1 MKISN
6 ETKVGILA
14 TVAITVLILGYSFL
28 KGTDLFMRE
37 DELYAV
43 YPNIDG
49 LTESKPVLVNGF
61 KIGRV
66 SKLTLAPDGKIIAEF
81 QISPGYN
88 IPKNT
93 IARLES
99 TDLLGGKAI
108 VFELGNS
115 KAYAA
120 DGDTLTAFIQ
130 EGFMD
135 QVKPI
140 QKKADQIASRLDSI
154 LESVNNT
161 LNPKFQK
168 NFDRSFASIANT
180 LENLERTSRKVD
192 GLMDSETAKIS
203 GILSNLQSI
212 STNFKNNNQ
221 KISAIVA
228 NFEQISDQTAKANI
242 GQTLINANQAVKDL
256 QQVISKI
263 NAGEG
268 SIGLLINDKK
278 LYDNLAQSAEN
289 LDKLMV
295 DLKANPKRYVHFS
308 VFGGGKK

>member
-28 KGTDLFMRE
+28 RGTDLFMRE
-37 DELYAV
+37 NEFYAI

-66 SKLTLAPDGKIIAEF
+66 SKLTLAPNGQIIAEF
-81 QISPGYN
+81 QISPDYK

-93 IARLES
+93 TARLES

-108 VFELGNS
+108 VFELGDS
-115 KAYAA
+115 KAFAS

-180 LENLERTSRKVD
+180 LENLERTSKKVD

-203 GILSNLQSI
+203 G
-212 STNFKNNNQ
+212 
-221 KISAIVA
+221 
-228 NFEQISDQTAKANI
+228 
-242 GQTLINANQAVKDL
+242 
-256 QQVISKI
+256 
-263 NAGEG
+263 
-268 SIGLLINDKK
+268 
-278 LYDNLAQSAEN
+278 
-289 LDKLMV
+289 
-295 DLKANPKRYVHFS
+295 
-308 VFGGGKK
+308 

>member
-28 KGTDLFMRE
+28 RGTDLFMRE
-37 DELYAV
+37 SEFYAV

-66 SKLTLAPDGKIIAEF
+66 SKLTLAPNGHIIAEF
-81 QISPGYN
+81 QINPDYK

-93 IARLES
+93 TARLES
-99 TDLLGGKAI
+99 SDLLGGKAI

-115 KAYAA
+115 KTFAA

-180 LENLERTSRKVD
+180 LENLERTSKKVD

-221 KISAIVA
+221 KISTIVA

-289 LDKLMV
+289 LDKLMI

>member
-1 MKISN
+1 LKISN

-37 DELYAV
+37 SEFYAI

-66 SKLTLAPDGKIIAEF
+66 SKLRLAPNGRIIAEF
-81 QISPGYN
+81 QINPDYK

-93 IARLES
+93 TARLES

-115 KAYAA
+115 KVFAA

-180 LENLERTSRKVD
+180 LENLERTSKKVD

-212 STNFKNNNQ
+212 SANFKNNNQ
-221 KISAIVA
+221 KITTIVA

-242 GQTLINANQAVKDL
+242 GETLINANQAVKDL

-263 NAGEG
+263 NTGEG

-289 LDKLMV
+289 LDKLMI

-308 VFGGGKK
+308 VIGGGKK

>member
-37 DELYAV
+37 SEFYAI

-66 SKLTLAPDGKIIAEF
+66 SKLTLAPNGYIITEF
-81 QISPGYN
+81 QISPDYK
-88 IPKNT
+88 IPNNT

-115 KAYAA
+115 KVFAA
-120 DGDTLTAFIQ
+120 DGDTLIAFIQ

-180 LENLERTSRKVD
+180 LENLERTSKRVD

-203 GILSNLQSI
+203 SILSNLQSI
-212 STNFKNNNQ
+212 SANFKNNNQ
-221 KISAIVA
+221 KITTIVA
-228 NFEQISDQTAKANI
+228 NFEQISDQTAKSNI
-242 GQTLINANQAVKDL
+242 GETLINANQAVKDL

-289 LDKLMV
+289 LDKLMI

>member
-37 DELYAV
+37 SEFYAI

-66 SKLTLAPDGKIIAEF
+66 SKLRLAPNGHIIAEF
-81 QISPGYN
+81 QINPDYK

-93 IARLES
+93 TARLES

-115 KAYAA
+115 KVFAA

-180 LENLERTSRKVD
+180 LENLERTSKKVD

-203 GILSNLQSI
+203 GIISNLESI
-212 STNFKNNNQ
+212 SANFKNNNQ
-221 KISAIVA
+221 KISTIVA

-242 GQTLINANQAVKDL
+242 GQTLINANQSVKDL

-263 NAGEG
+263 NTGEG

-278 LYDNLAQSAEN
+278 LYDNLTQSAEN
-289 LDKLMV
+289 LDKLMI

>member
-66 SKLTLAPDGKIIAEF
+66 SKLTLAPDCKIIAEF

-263 NAGEG
+263 NAGDG

>member
-37 DELYAV
+37 SEFYAV

-66 SKLTLAPDGKIIAEF
+66 SNLRLAPNGHIIAQF
-81 QISPGYN
+81 QISPDYK

-93 IARLES
+93 TARLES

-115 KAYAA
+115 KDFAA

-140 QKKADQIASRLDSI
+140 QKKADQIAGRLDSI

-180 LENLERTSRKVD
+180 LENLERTSKKVD

-221 KISAIVA
+221 KISTIVA

>member
-1 MKISN
+1 LKISN

-28 KGTDLFMRE
+28 RGTDLFMRE
-37 DELYAV
+37 SEFYAV

-66 SKLTLAPDGKIIAEF
+66 SKLTLAPNGHIIAEF
-81 QISPGYN
+81 QINPDYK

-93 IARLES
+93 TARLES
-99 TDLLGGKAI
+99 SDLLGGKAI

-115 KAYAA
+115 KTFAA

-180 LENLERTSRKVD
+180 LENLERTSKKVD

-221 KISAIVA
+221 KISTIVA

-289 LDKLMV
+289 LDKLMI

>member
-37 DELYAV
+37 SEFYAI

-66 SKLTLAPDGKIIAEF
+66 SKLRLAPNGRIIAEF
-81 QISPGYN
+81 QINPDYK

-93 IARLES
+93 TARLES

-115 KAYAA
+115 KVFAA

-180 LENLERTSRKVD
+180 LENLERTSKKVD

-212 STNFKNNNQ
+212 SANFKNNNQ
-221 KISAIVA
+221 KITTIVA

-242 GQTLINANQAVKDL
+242 GETLINANQAVKDL

-263 NAGEG
+263 NTGEG

-289 LDKLMV
+289 LDKLMI

-308 VFGGGKK
+308 VIGGGKK

>member
-1 MKISN
+1 M
-6 ETKVGILA
+6 
-14 TVAITVLILGYSFL
+14 
-28 KGTDLFMRE
+28 
-37 DELYAV
+37 
-43 YPNIDG
+43 
-49 LTESKPVLVNGF
+49 
-61 KIGRV
+61 
-66 SKLTLAPDGKIIAEF
+66 
-81 QISPGYN
+81 
-88 IPKNT
+88 
-93 IARLES
+93 
-99 TDLLGGKAI
+99 
-108 VFELGNS
+108 GNS

-263 NAGEG
+263 NAGDG

>member
-66 SKLTLAPDGKIIAEF
+66 SKLTLAPNGHIIAEF

-108 VFELGNS
+108 VFELGDS

-168 NFDRSFASIANT
+168 NFDRSFASISNT

-228 NFEQISDQTAKANI
+228 NFEQFLQAKFAWYISA
-242 GQTLINANQAVKDL
+242 
-256 QQVISKI
+256 
-263 NAGEG
+263 
-268 SIGLLINDKK
+268 
-278 LYDNLAQSAEN
+278 
-289 LDKLMV
+289 
-295 DLKANPKRYVHFS
+295 H
-308 VFGGGKK
+308 